1 MPDHHDDFP
10 PSPLASDVAPP
21 PGYVTH
27 LLPRALDDTA
37 PSARILLLPERVKIA
52 VDEDRALEY
61 RRRAAEIIRKDEG
74 RLQQTRAE
82 RLREAEAERA
92 AEKAKEQAQADTEGT
107 PDADTDSDPDQEE
120 RPEHLY
126 PVYTEA
132 TLAAFKTRMA
142 LLSPDKEVRKR
153 DEEVS
158 KLLLAKGCKRLIGM
172 PASPQETMEELR
184 GYMPHFGEVIDF
196 LRDHLVLTAH
206 CRKGSRLPPLLLGGE
221 PGIGKTHFAHL
232 LAELLDTAMHRISFD
247 KAVTGPTLT
256 GSERRWANTSYGLV
270 FEAVCLGKHA
280 NPVIVLDEIDK
291 ADRRQDWNA
300 LTPLHSLLE
309 PATARKSKDISLDF
323 EFDCSQVTWVAT
335 ANSLERIPD
344 SLLSRF
350 QIFHVE
356 RPDARAAL
364 AATRWVVMAVF
375 EELELHNFEPPG
387 NFVVVRLAHLTA
399 REAQQ
404 ATRKAIARAV
414 ADSRRSV
421 TLADLPDGLGQDES
435 KGGGTPGGSLSKE
448 WLH

>member
-1 MPDHHDDFP
+1 MPDRDDEFP
-10 PSPLASDVAPP
+10 PSPLASDLALPL
-21 PGYVTH
+21 GYVTH
-27 LLPRALDDTA
+27 PLPRALDDKG
-37 PSARILLLPERVKIA
+37 PSTRTLLLPERVKIEI
-52 VDEDRALEY
+52 DEARALEY
-61 RRRAAEIIRKDEG
+61 RHRVAEMIRKDQE
-74 RLQQTRAE
+74 RLQQTRANQ
-82 RLREAEAERA
+82 LSEAEAEKA
-92 AEKAKEQAQADTEGT
+92 PDNAKEQAQADTEGT
-107 PDADTDSDPDQEE
+107 PDADTDSDPDPQEA
-120 RPEHLY
+120 PEHLY
-126 PVYTEA
+126 PVYTDA
-132 TLAAFKTRMA
+132 TLIAFKARMA

-158 KLLLAKGCKRLIGM
+158 KLLVAKGCKRLIGM
-172 PASPQETMEELR
+172 PDSPQEAMEELR

-196 LRDHLVLTAH
+196 LRDHLVLAAH
-206 CRKGSRLPPLLLGGE
+206 CRNASRLPPILVVGE
-221 PGIGKTHFAHL
+221 PGIGKTYFANQ
-232 LAELLDTAMHRISFD
+232 LAEVWGTAIHRISFD

-256 GSERRWANTSYGLV
+256 GSERRWANTSYGAV
-270 FEAVCLGKHA
+270 FEAVCLGRHA

-364 AATRWVVMAVF
+364 AATRWVVMAVY

-421 TLADLPDGLGQDES
+421 TLADLPDGLGHDES
-435 KGGGTPGGSLSKE
+435 KGGGTPGGSLTKE

>member
-1 MPDHHDDFP
+1 MPDRDDEFH
-10 PSPLASDVAPP
+10 PSPLASDIALPL
-21 PGYVTH
+21 GYVTH
-27 LLPRALDDTA
+27 PLPRTLNDTG
-37 PSARILLLPERVKIA
+37 PSARTLLLPERVKIE
-52 VDEDRALEY
+52 VDEARALEY
-61 RRRAAEIIRKDEG
+61 RHRVAEMIRKDQE
-74 RLQQTRAE
+74 RLQQTRANQ
-82 RLREAEAERA
+82 LSEAEAEKDP
-92 AEKAKEQAQADTEGT
+92 ENAKEQAQANTESR
-107 PDADTDSDPDQEE
+107 PEADTDSNPDPPEA
-120 RPEHLY
+120 PEHLY

-132 TLAAFKTRMA
+132 TLIAFKARMA
-142 LLSPDKEVRKR
+142 LLSPDKEIRKR

-172 PASPQETMEELR
+172 PDSPQEAMEELR

-196 LRDHLVLTAH
+196 LRDHLVLAAH
-206 CRKGSRLPPLLLGGE
+206 CRKASRLPPILVNGE
-221 PGIGKTHFAHL
+221 PGIGKTHFANL
-232 LAELLDTAMHRISFD
+232 LAEVWGTAIHRISFD

-256 GSERRWANTSYGLV
+256 GSERRWANTSYGAV
-270 FEAVCLGKHA
+270 FEAVCLGRHA

-291 ADRRQDWNA
+291 ADRRPDWNA

-323 EFDCSQVTWVAT
+323 EFDCSQVIWVAT

-414 ADSRRSV
+414 ADRRRSI
-421 TLADLPDGLGQDES
+421 TLADLPDGLGDDES
-435 KGGGTPGGSLSKE
+435 KGGGTPGGSLTKE

>member
-10 PSPLASDVAPP
+10 PSPLNSDVAPP
-21 PGYVTH
+21 PGYATH
-27 LLPRALDDTA
+27 LLPRPLDDTA

-52 VDEDRALEY
+52 VDEARALEY

-82 RLREAEAERA
+82 RLREAEAERE
-92 AEKAKEQAQADTEGT
+92 AERAKEQAQAKTEGT
-107 PDADTDSDPDQEE
+107 PDADTDSDPDPQEC
-120 RPEHLY
+120 PEHLY

-132 TLAAFKTRMA
+132 TLIAFKARIA
-142 LLSPDKEVRKR
+142 LLSPDKEMRKR
-153 DEEVS
+153 DEEVA

-172 PASPQETMEELR
+172 PDSPQEAMEELR

-196 LRDHLVLTAH
+196 LHDHLVLAAH
-206 CRKGSRLPPLLLGGE
+206 CRKASRLPPILVNGE
-221 PGIGKTHFAHL
+221 PGIGKTHFANL
-232 LAELLDTAMHRISFD
+232 LAEVWGTAIHRISFD

-270 FEAVCLGKHA
+270 FEAVCLGRHA

-291 ADRRQDWNA
+291 ADRRPEWNA

-309 PATARKSKDISLDF
+309 PATARKTKDISLDF

-350 QIFHVE
+350 QIFHVQ

-364 AATRWVVMAVF
+364 ASTRWVVMAVF

-414 ADSRRSV
+414 ADNRRSV
-421 TLADLPDGLGQDES
+421 TLADLPDGLGHDQS
-435 KGGGTPGGSLSKE
+435 KGGGTPGGSLTKE

>member
-1 MPDHHDDFP
+1 MPYRDDEFP
-10 PSPLASDVAPP
+10 PSPLASDVPLP
-21 PGYVTH
+21 LGYVTH
-27 LLPRALDDTA
+27 PLPRTLNDTG
-37 PSARILLLPERVKIA
+37 PSARTLLLPERVKIE
-52 VDEDRALEY
+52 VDEARALEY
-61 RRRAAEIIRKDEG
+61 RHRVAEMIRKDQE
-74 RLQQTRAE
+74 RLQQTRANQLSE
-82 RLREAEAERA
+82 TEAAKA
-92 AEKAKEQAQADTEGT
+92 AEEAKEQAQANTEDT
-107 PDADTDSDPDQEE
+107 PDAGSGSDPDPQEC
-120 RPEHLY
+120 PEHLY

-132 TLAAFKTRMA
+132 ALIAFKARIA
-142 LLSPDKEVRKR
+142 LSQDKEVRKR
-153 DEEVS
+153 DDEIA
-158 KLLLAKGCKRLIGM
+158 KLLLAKGCQRLIGM
-172 PASPQETMEELR
+172 PNSPQETMEELR
-184 GYMPHFGEVIDF
+184 EYMPHFGEVIDF
-196 LRDHLVLTAH
+196 LRDHLVLAAH
-206 CRKGSRLPPLLLGGE
+206 CRKASRLPPILVNGE
-221 PGIGKTHFAHL
+221 PGIGKTHFANL
-232 LAELLDTAMHRISFD
+232 LAEVWGTAIHRISFD

-256 GSERRWANTSYGLV
+256 GSERRWSNTSYGAV
-270 FEAVCLGKHA
+270 FEAVCLGRHA

-399 REAQQ
+399 REAQH
-404 ATRKAIARAV
+404 ATHKAIARAV
-414 ADSRRSV
+414 ADSRRSI
-421 TLADLPDGLGQDES
+421 TLADLPDGLGHDES
-435 KGGGTPGGSLSKE
+435 KGGGTPGGSPAKE

>member
-1 MPDHHDDFP
+1 MPDRHDDFP
-10 PSPLASDVAPP
+10 PSPLASDIASPL
-21 PGYVTH
+21 GYVTH
-27 LLPRALDDTA
+27 LLPRALSDTA
-37 PSARILLLPERVKIA
+37 RSARILLLPEHVKTA
-52 VDEDRALEY
+52 VDEARALEY
-61 RRRAAEIIRKDEG
+61 QRSVDELVRKDEE
-74 RLQQTRAE
+74 RLQQTRANQLSE
-82 RLREAEAERA
+82 TQAEKA

-107 PDADTDSDPDQEE
+107 PDADTDSDLDPQEC
-120 RPEHLY
+120 PEHLY
-126 PVYTEA
+126 PVYTDA
-132 TLAAFKTRMA
+132 TLIAFKARIA
-142 LLSPDKEVRKR
+142 LSQDKEVRKR

-158 KLLLAKGCKRLIGM
+158 KLLVAKGCKRLIGM
-172 PASPQETMEELR
+172 PDSPREAMEELR

-196 LRDHLVLTAH
+196 LRDHLVLAAH
-206 CRKGSRLPPLLLGGE
+206 CRKASRLPPILVNGE
-221 PGIGKTHFAHL
+221 SGIGKTHFANH
-232 LAELLDTAMHRISFD
+232 LAEVWGTAIHRISFD

-256 GSERRWANTSYGLV
+256 GSERRWSNTSYGAV
-270 FEAVCLGKHA
+270 FEAVCLGRHA

-309 PATARKSKDISLDF
+309 PATARRSKDISLDF

-364 AATRWVVMAVF
+364 AATRWVVMTVY

-399 REAQQ
+399 REAQH

-414 ADSRRSV
+414 ADNRRSV
-421 TLADLPDGLGQDES
+421 ALADLPDGLGDDES
-435 KGGGTPGGSLSKE
+435 KGGGTPGGSQTKE